1 MQNGRIVDQTWW
13 MLRVTFGVV
22 PIVAGLDKF
31 VGVLADWP
39 AYVSPV
45 VADLLPM
52 SPASFMGVVGVIEI
66 AAGVIVLTKWTR
78 IGAWVVAAWLV
89 GIALNLLS
97 TGHYFD
103 VAVRD
108 LVMSVGAVSLARLS
122 AARETAGASEAKAD
136 TTRQMPA
143 HA

>member
-13 MLRVTFGVV
+13 MLRITFGVV

-39 AYVSPV
+39 AYLSPV
-45 VADLLPM
+45 VARMLPV
-52 SPASFMGVVGVIEI
+52 SPEAFMGIVGVIEVI
-66 AAGVIVLTKWTR
+66 AGVIVLTKYTR

-97 TGHYFD
+97 TGQYFD
-103 VAVRD
+103 IAVRD

-122 AARETAGASEAKAD
+122 AAREGARAPEATATSSP
-136 TTRQMPA
+136 RIPA